1 MSDSTEKAKQVLAA
15 LTPEQRL
22 ELLVWLQGL
31 EFRPAA
37 PAAPAAGRCRH
48 ARLWPT
54 ARSEAAWYCPDCG
67 AHLETKQ
74 VITHG

>member
-1 MSDSTEKAKQVLAA
+1 MSDSTEKAKQLLAA

-37 PAAPAAGRCRH
+37 PAAARCRH
-48 ARLWPT
+48 ARLRPT